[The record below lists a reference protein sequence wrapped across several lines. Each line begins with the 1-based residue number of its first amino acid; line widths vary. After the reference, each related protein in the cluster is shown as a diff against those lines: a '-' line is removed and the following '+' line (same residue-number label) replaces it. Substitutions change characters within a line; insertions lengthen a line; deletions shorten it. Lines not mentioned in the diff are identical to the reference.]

1 MAHDLPIGPVTTQCQ
16 PQLASRR
23 DGFLIQLVPAMLH
36 PELSGYLTEVYYC
49 LPELCFIKKKL

>member
-16 PQLASRR
+16 PQLASRC
-23 DGFLIQLVPAMLH
+23 DGFLIQLVPVMLH

-49 LPELCFIKKKL
+49 LPE